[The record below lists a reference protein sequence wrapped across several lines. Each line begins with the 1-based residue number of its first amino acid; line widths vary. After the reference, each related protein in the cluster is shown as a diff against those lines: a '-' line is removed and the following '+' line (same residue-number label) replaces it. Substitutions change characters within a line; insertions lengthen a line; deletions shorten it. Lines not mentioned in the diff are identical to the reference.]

1 LSAASKFKNF
11 GVFEYAIIACG
22 GVYALL
28 STNPILTIVAVLF
41 PLILIKLLW
50 KTAEAPF
57 LYFALVTQTLAVI
70 AKVFYSDIM
79 HVDFVEVHDYPVH
92 ITSAFY
98 LSVIG
103 LIALSFGIYLV
114 IKGFNLRNADYKL
127 LSRQYN
133 NRKLR
138 NIYLASVFIYPIL
151 LKLSFSL
158 GGLQQPLYAIIQ
170 FKWAIFLIFM
180 INCFAT
186 GNSKTFI
193 TIFAFE
199 IILSFTG
206 YFSAFKDY
214 FLIFFIGM
222 LIVTRNN
229 IKLGYIISILI
240 LMVVGSYMLIMWEHI
255 KPEYRNFLSGGEAA
269 QINTHSTS
277 ESLNKLLEL
286 VKETDAKGF
295 ADGVE
300 RTVNRVSYIDFLS
313 AAESQVPANVA
324 HTNGELWF
332 GAFARVLQPRLFFP
346 NKKAIDDSEKARL
359 YTGHNYAGAD
369 RGTSVSLGYVAE
381 SYVDFGQ
388 VGMEIALLA
397 FGLLIGWIYK
407 YVMVT
412 SPNIL
417 VGSALVIP
425 LYFEIF
431 AYEKALDKIVGGLF
445 IYLVIIFVVKK
456 FLLKPFLKYIT
467 LPHEN
472 YTSNRIL

>member
-1 LSAASKFKNF
+1 MLAVSQFKKFSF
-11 GVFEYAIIACG
+11 FEYAIIACG
-22 GVYALL
+22 CLYAILC
-28 STNPILTIVAVLF
+28 TNPLLTIVAVLF
-41 PLILIKLLW
+41 PLILIRLLW

-70 AKVFYSDIM
+70 AKVFYADIM
-79 HVDFVEVHDYPVH
+79 HVDFIEVHDYPIH

-103 LIALSFGIYLV
+103 LISLSFGIYLI
-114 IKGFNLRNADYKL
+114 IKSFNFKNVDYKS
-127 LSRQYN
+127 LSLQYSN
-133 NRKLR
+133 NRLR
-138 NIYLASVFIYPIL
+138 NIYLASIFIYPIL

-180 INCFAT
+180 INCFAS

-214 FLIFFIGM
+214 FLIFFIGL
-222 LIVTRNN
+222 LIVTKNN
-229 IKLGYIISILI
+229 IKFGYIVSILV
-240 LMVVGSYMLIMWEHI
+240 LMIVGSYMLIMWEHI
-255 KPEYRNFLSGGEAA
+255 KPEYRNFLSEGEAA
-269 QINTHSTS
+269 QINKHSTS
-277 ESLNKLLEL
+277 ESLNKLMDL
-286 VKETDAKGF
+286 VKETDSKGF
-295 ADGVE
+295 QDGVE

-346 NKKAIDDSEKARL
+346 NKTAIDDSEKARL

-388 VGMEIALLA
+388 LGMEIALFA

-407 YVMVT
+407 YVMVGA
-412 SPNIL
+412 PNIL

-445 IYLVIIFVVKK
+445 MYLVIILVVKR
-456 FLLKPFLKYIT
+456 FLLKPFLKYIS
-467 LPHEN
+467 LPQ
-472 YTSNRIL
+472 